1 MRTPCTF
8 WAYLTSN
15 FNVCRLQKLC
25 FLCNGNYCW
34 RMTKYKATHF
44 CNLPNMTSKNA
55 GTYCWKCEW
64 QHSNNA
70 SIILK
75 TMQVLTVYQ
84 FYYSVPLHTV
94 VNCWKCS
101 ETAVGNVTQWIP
113 VIFAVKRFA
122 VKANDFRGQ
131 NVSKLRVKVKGI
143 WIIYQIDVICFNS
156 SLQFF

>member
-122 VKANDFRGQ
+122 VWMELINS
-131 NVSKLRVKVKGI
+131 NVKYLL
-143 WIIYQIDVICFNS
+143 S
-156 SLQFF
+156 SNYKFSLYFW